1 MYMYLYMTIYIYM
14 TKIYVIHMTIYDKDK
29 TTEVHIH
36 TEQFYRPH
44 VANTKMS
51 LEDTMK
57 EYLHDI

>member
-1 MYMYLYMTIYIYM
+1 
-14 TKIYVIHMTIYDKDK
+14 MTIYDKDK